1 MALSVAPVNNPTFLG
16 MGSSNS
22 PKISGVISATPGSN
36 GFLGLSNP
44 ATSGAGVKAAQT
56 QANSTT
62 SSINA
67 LLAQIQALTNA
78 QQKQVYAPALDYKAI
93 SAQARQQAEAA
104 VNPYYTKQ
112 LNDFLTQQSV
122 QKQQQQVAHDT
133 AVQNLQDQ
141 LAATLKANETTGAR
155 TTADVAQNEADVNQA
170 TDEFQT
176 DNGQTFAGDRIAQA
190 HDLAAKGLTGG
201 LGAQAAETATATH
214 NTTEK
219 RQVEQADKQK
229 QAQELLKSRTFED
242 LATSGTLASTAKEK
256 GVKQTDVDLADFI
269 ENQGLE
275 LTSKQSELA
284 HNKESDIL
292 NKASSISGGL
302 VQDFINSIANPAQR
316 QAAMQA
322 YGGLM

>member
-1 MALSVAPVNNPTFLG
+1 MPLSVAPVANPTFTG
-16 MGSSNS
+16 MGSA
-22 PKISGVISATPGSN
+22 PKQTISGVISATPGSN
-36 GFLGLSNP
+36 GFLGLANP
-44 ATSGAGVKAAQT
+44 ATTGAGVKAAQT
-56 QANSTT
+56 QASST
-62 SSINA
+62 SSNISA
-67 LLAQIQALTNA
+67 LLARIQALTNA
-78 QQKQVYAPALDYKAI
+78 PQKQVYAPALDYKAI

-104 VNPYYTKQ
+104 VNPFYTKQ
-112 LNDFLTQQSV
+112 LNDFLTAQSV
-122 QKQQQQVAHDT
+122 QKQQQQVSHDT

-141 LAATLKANETTGAR
+141 LDATIKANETTGAR
-155 TTADVAQNEADVNQA
+155 TTEDVATNEAAVNQA

-176 DNGQTFAGDRIAQA
+176 DSGQQFSTDRLQQA
-190 HDLAAKGLTGG
+190 RDLAKAGLTGG
-201 LGAQAAETATATH
+201 LGSQQAEATTTAH

-219 RQVEQADKQK
+219 RQVDQADKQK
-229 QAQELLKSRTFED
+229 QAQELLKARTFED

-302 VQDFINSIANPAQR
+302 VQDFINNIANPAQR
-316 QAAMQA
+316 QAALQA